1 MDIKRCLE
9 ILELESVTSPEVL
22 KQAYRDMA
30 KIWHPDRFHDNPR
43 LQKIA
48 SAKLTEI
55 NEAYKTLLGYFDPE
69 QRKRLKRSGSQ
80 YHDTSSGFR
89 HRKHPQHHSGA
100 QNGTFS
106 NQNYNTGRM
115 NQDPPD
121 SLKIYPAKRKSFLGK
136 FFGLL
141 ALCIFL
147 VISGL
152 VVYFVMNM
160 DRLTAGTISVA
171 SDAMEKMKIEL
182 EKELVNQLGGKDKL
196 PPGTI
201 KPKSDIIDL
210 NQEAEPGTGK
220 SVKYFE
226 IYLEG
231 DTVVMT
237 KSWWQEGDMIMY
249 TQFGGSMGVEK
260 SRVKQIVERE
270 ATRSDLPF

>member
-1 MDIKRCLE
+1 MNIKRSLE
-9 ILELESVTSPEVL
+9 ILELESVTSPEEL

-30 KIWHPDRFHDNPR
+30 KIWHPDRFHNNPR

-48 SAKLTEI
+48 STKLTEI

-69 QRKRLKRSGSQ
+69 LRKRLKRSGTQ
-80 YHDTSSGFR
+80 YHDPSSGF
-89 HRKHPQHHSGA
+89 KPGTPSQHHSA
-100 QNGTFS
+100 PQNGSFS
-106 NQNYNTGRM
+106 DENYNAGRM
-115 NQDPPD
+115 NPDPPD
-121 SLKIYPAKRKSFLGK
+121 SFKIYPAKKKSFLGR
-136 FFGLL
+136 FFGLF
-141 ALCIFL
+141 ALCIIL
-147 VISGL
+147 AVSGL

-160 DRLTAGTISVA
+160 DRLTAGSISVA
-171 SDAMEKMKIEL
+171 SDAMEKIKIEL
-182 EKELVNQLGGKDKL
+182 EKELANQLGGKEKL
-196 PPGTI
+196 PPGTV
-201 KPKSDIIDL
+201 KPKSDITDL
-210 NQEAEPGTGK
+210 SQDAEPGQ

-237 KSWWQEGDMIMY
+237 RSWWQEGDMIMY